1 MGSPRRGL
9 RMVASAIASA
19 TCLGLDNCG
28 IFNAM
33 INDYISSYLEKARY
47 EIIDNGKTFY
57 AEIPA
62 LKGVWATGKTLE
74 GRRKELASV
83 LEGWIILHLRN
94 NLPIPGFKLPR
105 LKMREKAYA

>member
-1 MGSPRRGL
+1 MPILGTQ
-9 RMVASAIASA
+9 VASA
-19 TCLGLDNCG
+19 TCSGLNKGG

-33 INDYISSYLEKARY
+33 INDYIVSYLEKARY

-74 GRRKELASV
+74 GCRKELASV

-94 NLPIPGFKLPR
+94 NWPIPGFKLPR